1 MTTNKVSKLGN
12 IIGAN
17 SSDITLNKIK
27 NLFGLSHCEDKLIV
41 QKPNDVS
48 VLTLSDFSSLNP
60 EAKYLVM
67 RIQIDLTDWEIGHF
81 SSYDEYQYTN
91 WKIGDVTMYNWQSTS
106 VCSANASNN
115 NRVIYQLTGV
125 VTEKTTEFLNRLKRF
140 GSYNLE
146 LTEKSWF

>member
-1 MTTNKVSKLGN
+1 
-12 IIGAN
+12 
-17 SSDITLNKIK
+17 
-27 NLFGLSHCEDKLIV
+27 
-41 QKPNDVS
+41 
-48 VLTLSDFSSLNP
+48 
-60 EAKYLVM
+60 M

-91 WKIGDVTMYNWQSTS
+91 WKIGDVTIYNWQSTS
-106 VCSANASNN
+106 VCSAKASNN

-140 GSYNLE
+140 GSHNLE